1 MENLSSVLTHLMSE
15 KGISSA
21 ELARK
26 TGVTQPVIYRLM
38 TGETENP
45 QILTLKPIAN
55 FFGISIEQLLG
66 LIPLNNQSSL
76 DDILLHSIN
85 TKLSTV
91 KTIASVL
98 EDLLPGLIE
107 GYQKAVAANLM
118 KEIVSADILPL
129 LTLNTA
135 NLLKTANQ
143 IQELL
148 MTNNNVTQD

>member
-1 MENLSSVLTHLMSE
+1 MENLASVLTHLMS
-15 KGISSA
+15 KNGISSA

-26 TGVTQPVIYRLM
+26 TGVTQPVVYRLM

-55 FFGISIEQLLG
+55 YFGISIEQLLG
-66 LIPLNNQSSL
+66 SIPLDNTNTMDSM
-76 DDILLHSIN
+76 LLHNIN
-85 TKLSTV
+85 TKLSTI

-98 EDLLPGLIE
+98 EDLLPGLVD
-107 GYQKAVAANLM
+107 GYQKAVAANLIN
-118 KEIVSADILPL
+118 EIVSAEILPL
-129 LTLNTA
+129 LTLNTS

-148 MTNNNVTQD
+148 NSKQ